1 MLAKYFKNLKSMNV
15 LGSTPIRR
23 KTHRETFYHLV
34 PGKVFLIYL
43 FIESQE
49 TVGFDSSRK

>member
-1 MLAKYFKNLKSMNV
+1 MLSKYFKNLKSMNV

-34 PGKVFLIYL
+34 IYL
-43 FIESQE
+43 LSL
-49 TVGFDSSRK
+49 RKLLVLILLENKTA

>member
-1 MLAKYFKNLKSMNV
+1 MLSNYFKNLKSMNV